1 MDYSQVVEDLG
12 VPHRARAALRTL
24 MAAGPAATPALR
36 RGLRHPTPEVRI
48 GCCNV
53 LDHFLDEDA
62 VPELIENLT
71 HEHEDVRARAMHAL
85 ACDNCKEGTCRPGEG
100 ETIPIALRLLR
111 EDPSRRVRVE
121 AVSLLFQAVHQN
133 ADVRNALEQARDHDA
148 SPNVRRQ
155 AGLRAPGGTLFLR
168 TSPDRPSLSKSS
180 ARAHLSAR

>member
-53 LDHFLDEDA
+53 LDHFLDDDA

-85 ACDNCKEGTCRPGEG
+85 ACDKCKAGACRPGEA
-100 ETIPIALRLLR
+100 ETVPLALRLLR
-111 EDPSRRVRVE
+111 EDPSRRVRAE

-133 ADVRNALEQARDHDA
+133 DEVRTALEHARDYDV
-148 SPNVRRQ
+148 SPNVRKQ
-155 AGLRAPGGTLFLR
+155 AGLRAPGGSLFLR
-168 TSPDRPSLSKSS
+168 TSPDHPRLTKSS

>member
-1 MDYSQVVEDLG
+1 MDFSQAVEDLG
-12 VPHRARAALRTL
+12 IPHRARAALHTL
-24 MAAGPAATPALR
+24 MAAGPAATPTLR

-53 LDHFLDEDA
+53 LDHFLDDDA
-62 VPELIENLT
+62 VPALIENLT

-85 ACDNCKEGTCRPGEG
+85 ACDKCKAGICRPGAA

-133 ADVRNALEQARDHDA
+133 ADVRNALERARDHDA
-148 SPNVRRQ
+148 SPNVRKQ
-155 AGLRAPGGTLFLR
+155 AGLRAPGGSLFLR
-168 TSPDRPSLSKSS
+168 TSPDRPRLSKSG
-180 ARAHLSAR
+180 ARAHLSAG

>member
-24 MAAGPAATPALR
+24 MAAGPSATPALR

-85 ACDNCKEGTCRPGEG
+85 ACDKCKEGTCRPGEG

-148 SPNVRRQ
+148 SPNVRKQ
-155 AGLRAPGGTLFLR
+155 AGLRAPGGSLFLR
-168 TSPDRPSLSKSS
+168 TSPDRPRLSKSS